1 MTTDITNIP
10 LNKLTAWEG
19 NVRKTQNKGT
29 DELAAS
35 IEAHGLLQSLVVRK
49 DGKKFAVVAGN
60 RRLAALTALLKARK
74 IDADFEV
81 PCQVIENNADATEI
95 SLAENTVRETMHP
108 ADECDAYRDL
118 IDKGAP
124 IADVAARF
132 GKTEHYVKQRLKLAR
147 ISPAVIEAYRN
158 GKLNLEQVQ
167 AFAVSDDHE
176 AQQAVFQNFDPDRN
190 DADDIRDA
198 LTENDIAVTDKRV
211 RYITLKAY
219 EKAGGTVRRD
229 LFSQDDD
236 GVFILDVTLLDRLVS
251 EKLDRAVKTA
261 QKEGWKWVEARPE
274 FDYQA
279 KSKFHVRREEMT
291 PLPAKKQ
298 AELDA
303 LQKEYD
309 DLDEKW
315 MNSDDDG
322 DKPERLDQIGERI
335 EELNSSREEF
345 WPAETLAIAGAVV
358 HLDHNGK
365 AEIARGLVRPEDMPK
380 KTGKSETTASDG
392 TDPGDREDAEA
403 GRAEFS
409 AGLIESLT
417 AHRSAAIAARL
428 LEFPNKGLAAVV
440 YTMVL
445 DVFDHHHDTAL
456 KVSASSQSLHRVEGS
471 AAFKVLEEARENWGQ
486 RLPGKPD
493 DIWQWC
499 LEQDQSVLI
508 DLLTF
513 CAACSINAVQTKSD
527 RPENDRLTHAG
538 KLASVLQLDMKPYFT
553 PTAENYFTRIGK
565 PQILEAIQEAKGQP
579 PAPAWEK
586 LKKADLANEAERQ
599 IVGTGWLPKTLRAAS

>member
-1 MTTDITNIP
+1 MTDITNITNIP

-19 NVRKTQNKGT
+19 NVRKTQNKGI

-60 RRLAALTALLKARK
+60 RRLAALAALLKARK

-81 PCQVIENNADATEI
+81 PCQVIENGADATEI
-95 SLAENTVRETMHP
+95 SLAENTVRENMHP

-132 GKTEHYVKQRLKLAR
+132 GKTETYVKQRLKLAR
-147 ISPAVIEAYRN
+147 VSPVVIEAYRK

-167 AFAVSDDHE
+167 AFAISDDHAAQE
-176 AQQAVFQNFDPDRN
+176 ALFQDFDPDRN
-190 DADDIRDA
+190 DADDIRDT
-198 LTENDIAVTDKRV
+198 LTENDIAVADKRV
-211 RYITLKAY
+211 RYVTLKAY

-229 LFSQDDD
+229 LFSHDDD
-236 GVFILDVTLLDRLVS
+236 GVFILDVPLLDRLLID
-251 EKLDRAVKTA
+251 KLERAAKTVK
-261 QKEGWKWVEARPE
+261 KEGWSWVEVMPD

-279 KSKFHVRREEMT
+279 KSKFHILREELT

-309 DLDEKW
+309 ELEDQW
-315 MNSDDDG
+315 SNSDDAER
-322 DKPERLDQIGERI
+322 PERLDEIRDRI
-335 EELNSSREEF
+335 EELTAGREKV

-358 HLDHNGK
+358 HLDHSGK
-365 AEIARGLVRPEDMPK
+365 AEITRGLVRPEDMPK
-380 KTGKSETTASDG
+380 KTGKSKATAPDG
-392 TDPGDREDAEA
+392 TDSGIGEDAEA
-403 GRAEFS
+403 DRAEFS

-428 LEFPNKGLAAVV
+428 LEFPDKGMAAVV
-440 YTMVL
+440 YAMVL
-445 DVFDHHHDTAL
+445 NVFEHRHDTAL
-456 KVSASSQSLHRVEGS
+456 KVSASPQSLHRVEGS
-471 AAFKVLEEARENWGQ
+471 AAFKALEDARETWGH
-486 RLPGKPD
+486 RLPGKPG

-499 LEQDQSVLI
+499 LEQDQSVLL

-527 RPENDRLTHAG
+527 RPENDRLDHAS
-538 KLASVLQLDMKPYFT
+538 KLATVLQLDMKLYFT

-565 PQILEAIQEAKGQP
+565 PQILAAIQAAKGQP

-586 LKKADLANEAERQ
+586 LKKAELANEAERQ
-599 IVGTGWLPKTLRAAS
+599 IAGTGWLPEILR

>member
-1 MTTDITNIP
+1 MTDITNIQ
-10 LNKLTAWEG
+10 LYKLTAWEG
-19 NVRKTQNKGT
+19 NVRKTQNKGI

-49 DGKKFAVVAGN
+49 DGKKFAVIAGN
-60 RRLAALTALLKARK
+60 RRLEALTALLNAGK
-74 IDADFEV
+74 ISTDFEV

-95 SLAENTVRETMHP
+95 SLAENTVRENMHP

-147 ISPAVIEAYRN
+147 VSPVVIEAYRKE
-158 GKLNLEQVQ
+158 KLNLEQVQ

-176 AQQAVFQNFDPDRN
+176 AQAAVFRDFDPDRN

-211 RYITLKAY
+211 RYVTLKAY

-229 LFSQDDD
+229 LFSQDED
-236 GVFILDVTLLDRLVS
+236 GVFILDVPLLHRLVS
-251 EKLDRAVKTA
+251 EKLDRAAKTA
-261 QKEGWKWVEARPE
+261 QKEGWKWVEVHPE

-279 KSKFHVRREEMT
+279 KSKFHIRREELT

-298 AELDA
+298 AELEA

-309 DLDEKW
+309 ELEDQW
-315 MNSDDDG
+315 SNSDDAER
-322 DKPERLDQIGERI
+322 PERLDEVGERI
-335 EELNSSREEF
+335 EKLNAGREKV
-345 WPAETLAIAGAVV
+345 WTAETQAIAGAVV
-358 HLDHNGK
+358 HLDHSGK
-365 AEIARGLVRPEDMPK
+365 AEIVRGLVRPEDMPK
-380 KTGKSETTASDG
+380 KTGKSDATAPDG
-392 TDPGDREDAEA
+392 TDPGDGEDATV

-417 AHRSAAIAARL
+417 AHKSAAIAARL
-428 LEFPNKGLAAVV
+428 LEFPDKGLAAVV

-445 DVFDHHHDTAL
+445 DVFEHRHDTAL

-471 AAFKVLEEARENWGQ
+471 AAFKALEDARETWGQ
-486 RLPGKPD
+486 RLPGKSG

-499 LEQDQSVLI
+499 LEQDQNVLI

-513 CAACSINAVQTKSD
+513 CAACSINAVQMKSD
-527 RPENDRLTHAG
+527 RPENDRLDHAG
-538 KLASVLQLDMKPYFT
+538 KLAAALQLDMKAYFT

-565 PQILEAIQEAKGQP
+565 PQILAAIQAAKGQP

-586 LKKADLANEAERQ
+586 LKKAELAQEAERQ
-599 IVGTGWLPKTLRAAS
+599 IAGTGWLPEMLR

>member
-1 MTTDITNIP
+1 MTDITNIP

-19 NVRKTQNKGT
+19 NVRKTQNKGI

-35 IEAHGLLQSLVVRK
+35 IAAHGLLQSLVVRK

-60 RRLAALTALLKARK
+60 RRLAALSALLKAGK
-74 IDADFEV
+74 IDAGFEV
-81 PCQVIENNADATEI
+81 PCQVIENGADATEI
-95 SLAENTVRETMHP
+95 SLAENAVRENMHP

-118 IDKGAP
+118 IDNGAP

-147 ISPAVIEAYRN
+147 VSPVVIEAYRK

-176 AQQAVFQNFDPDRN
+176 AQEALFQDFDPDRN
-190 DADDIRDA
+190 DAEDIRDA

-211 RYITLKAY
+211 RYVTLKAY

-236 GVFILDVTLLDRLVS
+236 GVFILDVPLLDRLVS
-251 EKLDRAVKTA
+251 EKLDRAAKTA
-261 QKEGWKWVEARPE
+261 QKEGWKWVEVRSD

-279 KSKFHVRREEMT
+279 KSKFHIRREELT
-291 PLPAKKQ
+291 PLSAKKQ
-298 AELDA
+298 AELET

-309 DLDEKW
+309 ELEDQW
-315 MNSDDDG
+315 SNSDDAER
-322 DKPERLDQIGERI
+322 PERLDEVGDRI
-335 EELNSSREEF
+335 EKLNASREKV

-358 HLDHNGK
+358 HLDHSGK
-365 AEIARGLVRPEDMPK
+365 AEIVRGLVRPEDMPK
-380 KTGKSETTASDG
+380 KTGKSEATAPDG
-392 TDPGDREDAEA
+392 TAPGDGEDAEA

-409 AGLIESLT
+409 AGLVESLT

-428 LEFPNKGLAAVV
+428 LEFPDKGLAAVV

-445 DVFDHHHDTAL
+445 DVFEHRHDTAL

-471 AAFKVLEEARENWGQ
+471 AAFKALEEARENWGQ
-486 RLPGKPD
+486 RLPGKPG

-499 LEQDQSVLI
+499 LEQDQSVLL

-527 RPENDRLTHAG
+527 RPENDRLDHAG
-538 KLASVLQLDMKPYFT
+538 KLAAVLQLDMKAYFT

-565 PQILEAIQEAKGQP
+565 PQILEAIQTAKGQP

-586 LKKADLANEAERQ
+586 LKKAELAQEAERQ
-599 IVGTGWLPKTLRAAS
+599 IAGTGWLPEILR

>member
-1 MTTDITNIP
+1 MTDITNIP
-10 LNKLTAWEG
+10 LNQLTAWEG
-19 NVRKTQNKGT
+19 NVRKTQNKGI

-35 IEAHGLLQSLVVRK
+35 IAAHGLLQSLVVRK

-60 RRLAALTALLKARK
+60 RRLAALASLLKAGK
-74 IDADFEV
+74 IAAGFEV

-95 SLAENTVRETMHP
+95 SLAENAVRENMHP

-132 GKTEHYVKQRLKLAR
+132 GKTETYVKQRLKLAR
-147 ISPAVIEAYRN
+147 VSPVVIEAYRT

-167 AFAVSDDHE
+167 AFAVSDDHDAQE
-176 AQQAVFQNFDPDRN
+176 ALFQDFDPDRN

-211 RYITLKAY
+211 RYVTLKAY

-236 GVFILDVTLLDRLVS
+236 GVFILDVPLLDRLAN
-251 EKLDRAVKTA
+251 EKLDRAAKTA
-261 QKEGWKWVEARPE
+261 QKEGWKWVEVHPD

-279 KSKFHVRREEMT
+279 KSKFHIRREELT

-298 AELDA
+298 AELET

-309 DLDEKW
+309 ELEDQW
-315 MNSDDDG
+315 SNSDDAER
-322 DKPERLDQIGERI
+322 PERLDEVGERI
-335 EELNSSREEF
+335 EKLNAGREKV

-358 HLDHNGK
+358 HLEHSGK
-365 AEIARGLVRPEDMPK
+365 AEIVRGLVRPEDMPK
-380 KTGKSETTASDG
+380 KTGKSEGTAPDR
-392 TDPGDREDAEA
+392 TAPGGDEDADA

-409 AGLIESLT
+409 AGLVESLT
-417 AHRSAAIAARL
+417 AHKSAAIAARL
-428 LEFPNKGLAAVV
+428 LEFPDKGLAAVV

-445 DVFDHHHDTAL
+445 DAFEHHHDTAL

-471 AAFKVLEEARENWGQ
+471 AAFKALEEARETWGQ

-493 DIWQWC
+493 DMWTWC
-499 LEQDQSVLI
+499 LEQDQNVLI

-527 RPENDRLTHAG
+527 RPENDRLDHAG
-538 KLASVLQLDMKPYFT
+538 KLAAALQLDMKPYFT
-553 PTAENYFTRIGK
+553 PTAENYFSRIGK
-565 PQILEAIQEAKGQP
+565 PQILEAIQAAKGQP

-586 LKKADLANEAERQ
+586 LKKAELAQEAERQ
-599 IVGTGWLPKTLRAAS
+599 IAGTGWLPQILR

>member
-1 MTTDITNIP
+1 MTDITNIQ
-10 LNKLTAWEG
+10 LYKLTAWEG
-19 NVRKTQNKGT
+19 NVRKTQNKGI

-60 RRLAALTALLKARK
+60 RRLAALAALLNAGK
-74 IDADFEV
+74 ISTDFEV

-95 SLAENTVRETMHP
+95 SLAENTVRENMHP

-147 ISPAVIEAYRN
+147 VSPVVIEAYRK

-176 AQQAVFQNFDPDRN
+176 AQAAVFRDFDPDRN

-211 RYITLKAY
+211 RYVTLKAY

-229 LFSQDDD
+229 LFSQDED
-236 GVFILDVTLLDRLVS
+236 GVFILDVPLLHRLVS
-251 EKLDRAVKTA
+251 EKLDRAAKTA
-261 QKEGWKWVEARPE
+261 QKEGWKWVEVHPE

-279 KSKFHVRREEMT
+279 KSKFHIRREELT

-298 AELDA
+298 AELEA

-309 DLDEKW
+309 DLEDQW
-315 MNSDDDG
+315 SNSDDAER
-322 DKPERLDQIGERI
+322 PERLDEVGERI
-335 EELNSSREEF
+335 EKLNAGREKV
-345 WPAETLAIAGAVV
+345 WTAETQAIAGAVV
-358 HLDHNGK
+358 HLDHSGK
-365 AEIARGLVRPEDMPK
+365 AEIVRGLVRPEDMPK
-380 KTGKSETTASDG
+380 KNGKSDVTAPDG
-392 TDPGDREDAEA
+392 TDPGIGEDAEA
-403 GRAEFS
+403 DRAEFS
-409 AGLIESLT
+409 AGLIESLS
-417 AHRSAAIAARL
+417 AHKSAAIAARL
-428 LEFPNKGLAAVV
+428 LEFPDKGLAAVV

-445 DVFDHHHDTAL
+445 DVFEHRHDTAL

-471 AAFKVLEEARENWGQ
+471 AAFKTLEDARETWGQ
-486 RLPGKPD
+486 RIPGKPD

-499 LEQDQSVLI
+499 LCQDQSVLL

-527 RPENDRLTHAG
+527 RPENDRLDHAG
-538 KLASVLQLDMKPYFT
+538 KLATVLQLDMKAYFT

-565 PQILEAIQEAKGQP
+565 PQILAAIQAAKGQP

-586 LKKADLANEAERQ
+586 LKKAELAQEAERQ
-599 IVGTGWLPKTLRAAS
+599 IAGTGWLPEMLR

>member
-1 MTTDITNIP
+1 MTDITNIP

-19 NVRKTQNKGT
+19 NVRKTQNKGIE
-29 DELAAS
+29 ELAAS

-60 RRLAALTALLKARK
+60 RRLAALAALLKAGT
-74 IDADFEV
+74 IDAGFEV
-81 PCQVIENNADATEI
+81 PCQVIQNNADATEI
-95 SLAENTVRETMHP
+95 SLAENTVRENMHP
-108 ADECDAYRDL
+108 ADEFDAYRDL
-118 IDKGAP
+118 IDNGAP

-147 ISPAVIEAYRN
+147 VSPVVIEAYRK

-176 AQQAVFQNFDPDRN
+176 AQAALFHDFDPNRN

-211 RYITLKAY
+211 RYVTLKAY

-236 GVFILDVTLLDRLVS
+236 GVFILDVPLLHRLAS
-251 EKLDRAVKTA
+251 EKLDRAAKAA
-261 QKEGWKWVEARPE
+261 QKEGWKWVEVLSE

-279 KSKFHVRREEMT
+279 KSKFHIRREELT
-291 PLPAKKQ
+291 PLSAKKQ
-298 AELDA
+298 AELET

-309 DLDEKW
+309 ELEDQW
-315 MNSDDDG
+315 SNSDDAER
-322 DKPERLDQIGERI
+322 PERLDEVGERI
-335 EELNSSREEF
+335 EKLNAGREKV

-358 HLDHNGK
+358 HLDHSGK
-365 AEIARGLVRPEDMPK
+365 AEIVRGLVRPEDMPK
-380 KTGKSETTASDG
+380 KTGKSDRTAPDG
-392 TDPGDREDAEA
+392 TDPGDGEDAEA

-409 AGLIESLT
+409 AGLVESLT
-417 AHRSAAIAARL
+417 AHKSAAIAARL
-428 LEFPNKGLAAVV
+428 LEFPDKGLAAVV

-445 DVFDHHHDTAL
+445 DAFEHRHDTAL
-456 KVSASSQSLHRVEGS
+456 KVSASSQSLHRVQGS
-471 AAFKVLEEARENWGQ
+471 AAFKALEGARETWGQ
-486 RLPGKPD
+486 RLPGKPG

-499 LEQDQSVLI
+499 LEQDQNVLI

-527 RPENDRLTHAG
+527 RPENDRLDHAG
-538 KLASVLQLDMKPYFT
+538 KLAAALQLDMKPYFT
-553 PTAENYFTRIGK
+553 PTAENYFSRIGK
-565 PQILEAIQEAKGQP
+565 PQILEAIQAAKGQP

-586 LKKADLANEAERQ
+586 LKKAELAQEAERQ
-599 IVGTGWLPKTLRAAS
+599 IAGTGWLPQILR

>member
-1 MTTDITNIP
+1 MTDITNIP

-19 NVRKTQNKGT
+19 NVRKTQNKGI

-35 IEAHGLLQSLVVRK
+35 IGAHGLLQSLVVRK

-60 RRLAALTALLKARK
+60 RRLAALSALLKAGK
-74 IDADFEV
+74 IAAGFEV

-95 SLAENTVRETMHP
+95 SLAENTVRENMHP

-132 GKTEHYVKQRLKLAR
+132 GKTDHYVKQRLKLAR
-147 ISPAVIEAYRN
+147 VSPVVIEAYRK

-167 AFAVSDDHE
+167 AFAVSDDHDAQE
-176 AQQAVFQNFDPDRN
+176 ALFQDFDPDRN

-211 RYITLKAY
+211 RYVTLKAY

-236 GVFILDVTLLDRLVS
+236 GVFILDVPLLDRLVN
-251 EKLDRAVKTA
+251 EKLDRAAKTA
-261 QKEGWKWVEARPE
+261 QKEGWKWVEVHLE

-279 KSKFHVRREEMT
+279 KSKFHIRREELT
-291 PLPAKKQ
+291 PLSAQKQ
-298 AELDA
+298 AELET

-309 DLDEKW
+309 ELEDQW
-315 MNSDDDG
+315 SNSDDAER
-322 DKPERLDQIGERI
+322 PERLDQIGDRI
-335 EELNSSREEF
+335 ETLNADREKV
-345 WPAETLAIAGAVV
+345 WPAETLTIAGAIV
-358 HLDHNGK
+358 HLDHSGK
-365 AEIARGLVRPEDMPK
+365 AEIVRGLVRPEDMPK
-380 KTGKSETTASDG
+380 KTGKSEATASDG
-392 TDPGDREDAEA
+392 TAPGDDEDAA
-403 GRAEFS
+403 IGRPEFS
-409 AGLIESLT
+409 AGLVESLT
-417 AHRSAAIAARL
+417 AHKSAAIAARL
-428 LEFPNKGLAAVV
+428 LEFPDKGLAAVV
-440 YTMVL
+440 FTMVL
-445 DVFDHHHDTAL
+445 DVFEHRYDTAL

-471 AAFKVLEEARENWGQ
+471 AAFKALEDARETWGQ
-486 RLPGKPD
+486 RIPGTPG

-499 LEQDQSVLI
+499 LEQDQNVLI

-513 CAACSINAVQTKSD
+513 CAACSINAVQMKSD
-527 RPENDRLTHAG
+527 RPENDRLDHAG
-538 KLASVLQLDMKPYFT
+538 KLATVLQLDMKAYFT
-553 PTAENYFTRIGK
+553 PTAENYFSRIGK
-565 PQILEAIQEAKGQP
+565 PQILAAIQAAKGQP

-586 LKKADLANEAERQ
+586 LKKAELAQEAERQ
-599 IVGTGWLPKTLRAAS
+599 IAGTGWLPEILR

>member
-1 MTTDITNIP
+1 MTDITNIQ
-10 LNKLTAWEG
+10 LYKLTAWEG
-19 NVRKTQNKGT
+19 NVRKTQNKGIE
-29 DELAAS
+29 ELAAS

-49 DGKKFAVVAGN
+49 DGKKFAVIAGN
-60 RRLAALTALLKARK
+60 RRLAALAALLNAGK
-74 IDADFEV
+74 ISTDFEV

-95 SLAENTVRETMHP
+95 SLAENTVRENMHP

-147 ISPAVIEAYRN
+147 VSPVIIEAYRK

-176 AQQAVFQNFDPDRN
+176 AQAAVFRDFDPDRN

-211 RYITLKAY
+211 RYVTLKAY

-229 LFSQDDD
+229 LFSQDED
-236 GVFILDVTLLDRLVS
+236 GVFILDVPLLHRLVS
-251 EKLDRAVKTA
+251 EKLDRAAKTA
-261 QKEGWKWVEARPE
+261 QKEGWKWVEVHPE

-279 KSKFHVRREEMT
+279 KSKFHIRREELT

-298 AELDA
+298 AELEA

-309 DLDEKW
+309 ELEDQW
-315 MNSDDDG
+315 SNSDDAER
-322 DKPERLDQIGERI
+322 PERLDEVGERI
-335 EELNSSREEF
+335 EKLNAGREKV
-345 WPAETLAIAGAVV
+345 WTAETQAIAGAVV
-358 HLDHNGK
+358 HLDHSGK
-365 AEIARGLVRPEDMPK
+365 AEIVRGLVRPEDMPK
-380 KTGKSETTASDG
+380 KTGKSDATAPDG
-392 TDPGDREDAEA
+392 TDPGDGEDATV

-417 AHRSAAIAARL
+417 AHKSAAIAARL
-428 LEFPNKGLAAVV
+428 LEFPDKGLAAVV

-445 DVFDHHHDTAL
+445 DVFEHRHDTAL

-471 AAFKVLEEARENWGQ
+471 AAFKTLEDARETWGQ
-486 RLPGKPD
+486 RIPGKPD

-499 LEQDQSVLI
+499 LCQDQSVLL

-527 RPENDRLTHAG
+527 RPENDRLDHAG
-538 KLASVLQLDMKPYFT
+538 KLATVLQLDMKPYFT

-565 PQILEAIQEAKGQP
+565 PQILGAIQEAKGQP

-586 LKKADLANEAERQ
+586 LKKAELAQEAERQ
-599 IVGTGWLPKTLRAAS
+599 IAGTGWLPEILR

>member
-1 MTTDITNIP
+1 MTDITNIP

-19 NVRKTQNKGT
+19 NVRKTQNKGI

-35 IEAHGLLQSLVVRK
+35 IAAHGLLQSLVVRK

-60 RRLAALTALLKARK
+60 RRLAALASLLKAGK
-74 IDADFEV
+74 IDAGFEV
-81 PCQVIENNADATEI
+81 PCQVIENGTDATEI
-95 SLAENTVRETMHP
+95 SLAENAVRENMHP

-147 ISPAVIEAYRN
+147 VSPVVIEAYRK

-167 AFAVSDDHE
+167 AFAVSDSHE
-176 AQQAVFQNFDPDRN
+176 AQAALFHDFDPDRN

-211 RYITLKAY
+211 RYVTLKAY

-229 LFSQDDD
+229 LFSQDED
-236 GVFILDVTLLDRLVS
+236 GVFILDVPLLHRLVS
-251 EKLDRAVKTA
+251 EKLDRAAKTA
-261 QKEGWKWVEARPE
+261 QKEGWKWVEVHPE

-279 KSKFHVRREEMT
+279 KSKFHIRREELT
-291 PLPAKKQ
+291 PLSAKKQ
-298 AELDA
+298 AELET

-309 DLDEKW
+309 ELEDQW
-315 MNSDDDG
+315 SNSDDAER
-322 DKPERLDQIGERI
+322 PERLDQIGERI
-335 EELNSSREEF
+335 EKLNASREKV
-345 WPAETLAIAGAVV
+345 WPAETLAIAGTVV
-358 HLDHNGK
+358 HVDHSGK
-365 AEIARGLVRPEDMPK
+365 AEIVRGLVRSEDMPK
-380 KTGKSETTASDG
+380 KTGKSDTTVPDG
-392 TDPGDREDAEA
+392 TDPGDGEDAEA

-409 AGLIESLT
+409 AGLVESLT
-417 AHRSAAIAARL
+417 AHKSAAIAARL
-428 LEFPNKGLAAVV
+428 LEFPDKGLAAVV

-445 DVFDHHHDTAL
+445 DAFEHRHDTAL

-471 AAFKVLEEARENWGQ
+471 AAFKALEEARETWGQ
-486 RLPGKPD
+486 RLPGKPG

-499 LEQDQSVLI
+499 LEQDKNVLI

-527 RPENDRLTHAG
+527 HPGNDRLDHAG
-538 KLASVLQLDMKPYFT
+538 KLAAALQLDMKPYFT
-553 PTAENYFTRIGK
+553 PTAENYFSRIGK
-565 PQILEAIQEAKGQP
+565 PQILEAIQAAKGQP

-586 LKKADLANEAERQ
+586 LKKAELAQEAERQ
-599 IVGTGWLPKTLRAAS
+599 IAGTGWLPEILR

>member
-19 NVRKTQNKGT
+19 NVRKTQNKGI

-35 IEAHGLLQSLVVRK
+35 IAAHGLLQSLVVRK
-49 DGKKFAVVAGN
+49 DGKKYAVVAGN
-60 RRLAALTALLKARK
+60 RRLAALAALLKARK
-74 IDADFEV
+74 IAADFEV
-81 PCQVIENNADATEI
+81 PCQVIENGADATEI
-95 SLAENTVRETMHP
+95 SLAENTVRENMHP
-108 ADECDAYRDL
+108 TDECDAYRDL

-147 ISPAVIEAYRN
+147 VSPVVIEAYRK

-176 AQQAVFQNFDPDRN
+176 AQAAVFRDFDPDRN
-190 DADDIRDA
+190 DAADIRDA
-198 LTENDIAVTDKRV
+198 LTENDVPVTDKRV
-211 RYITLKAY
+211 RYLTLKAY

-236 GVFILDVTLLDRLVS
+236 GGFVLDVPLLDRLLID
-251 EKLDRAVKTA
+251 KLDRAANTLK
-261 QKEGWKWVEARPE
+261 KEGWNWVEVMPD

-279 KSKFHVRREEMT
+279 KSKFHIHREELT
-291 PLPAKKQ
+291 PLSAKKQ
-298 AELDA
+298 AELET

-309 DLDEKW
+309 ELEDQW
-315 MNSDDDG
+315 SNSDDAER
-322 DKPERLDQIGERI
+322 PERLDEIGERI
-335 EELNSSREEF
+335 EKLNAGREKF

-358 HLDHNGK
+358 HLDHRGK
-365 AEIARGLVRPEDMPK
+365 AEVVRGLVRPEDMPK
-380 KTGKSETTASDG
+380 KTGKSDATAPDG
-392 TDPGDREDAEA
+392 TDPGDGEDADV

-417 AHRSAAIAARL
+417 AHKSAATAARL
-428 LEFPNKGLAAVV
+428 LEFPDKGLAAVV

-445 DVFDHHHDTAL
+445 DVFEHRHDTAL
-456 KVSASSQSLHRVEGS
+456 KVSASPQSLHRVEGS
-471 AAFKVLEEARENWGQ
+471 AAFKALEDARETWGQ

-493 DIWQWC
+493 DIWKWC

-527 RPENDRLTHAG
+527 RPENDRLDHAG
-538 KLASVLQLDMKPYFT
+538 KLAAALQLDMKAYFT
-553 PTAENYFTRIGK
+553 PTAENYFSRIGK
-565 PQILEAIQEAKGQP
+565 PQILAAIQAAKGQP

-586 LKKADLANEAERQ
+586 LKKAELAQEAERQ
-599 IVGTGWLPKTLRAAS
+599 IAGTDWLPEMLR

>member
-1 MTTDITNIP
+1 MTDITNIP

-19 NVRKTQNKGT
+19 NVRKTQNKGI

-35 IEAHGLLQSLVVRK
+35 IAAHGLLQSLVVRK
-49 DGKKFAVVAGN
+49 DGKKFAVVAGS
-60 RRLAALTALLKARK
+60 RRLAALASLLKAGK
-74 IDADFEV
+74 ISAEFEV
-81 PCQVIENNADATEI
+81 PCQVIENGADATEI
-95 SLAENTVRETMHP
+95 SLAENTVRENMHP

-147 ISPAVIEAYRN
+147 VSPVVIEAYRK

-167 AFAVSDDHE
+167 AFAISDDHDAQE
-176 AQQAVFQNFDPDRN
+176 ALFQDFDPDRN

-198 LTENDIAVTDKRV
+198 LTDNDIAVTDKRV
-211 RYITLKAY
+211 RYVTLKAY

-229 LFSQDDD
+229 LFSQDED
-236 GVFILDVTLLDRLVS
+236 GVFILDVPVLHRLVG
-251 EKLDRAVKTA
+251 EKLDRAAKTA
-261 QKEGWKWVEARPE
+261 QKEGWKWVEVQPE

-279 KSKFHVRREEMT
+279 KSKFHIRREELT
-291 PLPAKKQ
+291 PLSAKKQ
-298 AELDA
+298 AELET

-309 DLDEKW
+309 ELEDQW
-315 MNSDDDG
+315 SNSDDTER
-322 DKPERLDQIGERI
+322 PERLDQIGERI
-335 EELNSSREEF
+335 EELNGSREKF

-358 HLDHNGK
+358 HLDHSGK
-365 AEIARGLVRPEDMPK
+365 AEVVRGLIRPEDMPK
-380 KTGKSETTASDG
+380 KTGKSEATAPDG
-392 TDPGDREDAEA
+392 TAPGDGEDAEA
-403 GRAEFS
+403 GRAEIS
-409 AGLIESLT
+409 AGLVESLT
-417 AHRSAAIAARL
+417 AHKSAAIAARL
-428 LEFPNKGLAAVV
+428 LEFPDKALAAVV

-445 DVFDHHHDTAL
+445 DVFEHRHDTAL

-471 AAFKVLEEARENWGQ
+471 AAFKALEEARETWGQ
-486 RLPGKPD
+486 RLPGKPG

-499 LEQDQSVLI
+499 LEQDQNVLI

-527 RPENDRLTHAG
+527 RPENDRLHHAG
-538 KLASVLQLDMKPYFT
+538 KLAAFLQLDMKAYFT
-553 PTAENYFTRIGK
+553 PTAENYFSRIGK
-565 PQILEAIQEAKGQP
+565 PQILAAIQAAKGQP

-586 LKKADLANEAERQ
+586 LKKAELAQEAERQ
-599 IVGTGWLPKTLRAAS
+599 IAGTGWLPEILR